1 MGIES
6 DSALLGLGENLLGTR
21 PSSKRKSL
29 SPAMTVHGYLYSIRT
44 EYWYDVRVLQMA
56 IASMTATGCMFAI
69 LLIFTYVRRENPLYP
84 LITALWTINNG
95 NYILLAGLDL

>member
-56 IASMTATGCMFAI
+56 IANMTATGCMFAI

-84 LITALWTINNG
+84 LFTALWTINNG
-95 NYILLAGLDL
+95 NHILLAGLDI